1 METIFKSGLLHS
13 DQTYQEE
20 DNPGHRQGVEDWFD
34 TTKEGQKLLDPDDDP
49 GYEHKLKKYNEA
61 MKETNEIFG

>member
-20 DNPGHRQGVEDWFD
+20 DKPGHRQGVEDWFD
-34 TTKEGQKLLDPDDDP
+34 TTKEGIGMMDDDVD
-49 GYEHKLKKYNEA
+49 YEHKLKKYNEA
-61 MKETNEIFG
+61 MKKTNEIFG